1 MGLTRNQSFQ
11 LPFLLGL
18 MRTESFQPVAL
29 LGLIKGS
36 CWRKCLDRYHRHHH
50 RRPLQEVRHNSHP
63 NTNASGKAGRYDVDA
78 IGACCDRRAKMVGSS
93 SIYQLL
99 NSRRCQSGRKRTVA
113 DQRDKQSRFLR
124 SDDWK
129 RELDGAG
136 EMAGHLW
143 HDGLERIYRI
153 RQRWLPRASD
163 TRGCRRWIWKSALG
177 KAA

>member
-78 IGACCDRRAKMVGSS
+78 IGACCDRRAKLFKHLPKALKKYSWKAVEKA
-93 SIYQLL
+93 LL
-99 NSRRCQSGRKRTVA
+99 HGRH
-113 DQRDKQSRFLR
+113 
-124 SDDWK
+124 
-129 RELDGAG
+129 GA
-136 EMAGHLW
+136 
-143 HDGLERIYRI
+143 
-153 RQRWLPRASD
+153 
-163 TRGCRRWIWKSALG
+163 
-177 KAA
+177 